1 MDMLPYYSIILFYT
15 RMNYNH
21 LGKRE
26 ESSHFLHNYSPLMGN
41 VQPRPQSPL
50 TFQKV
55 SILPCNIYEQ
65 RPSKFNFK
73 GELTTINEKGES
85 IKTSEQN
92 TYREMVNKEAESHV
106 NILDIS
112 E

>member
-1 MDMLPYYSIILFYT
+1 MS
-15 RMNYNH
+15 YNH
-21 LGKRE
+21 FGKRD
-26 ESSHFLHNYSPLMGN
+26 ESSHFFHNYSPFVAN
-41 VQPRPQSPL
+41 VQPQPQSPL
-50 TFQKV
+50 AFQKV
-55 SILPCNIYEQ
+55 SILPCNIYEP
-65 RPSKFNFK
+65 RSSKLQFK

-92 TYREMVNKEAESHV
+92 TYRGKAKEEAESHV

>member
-1 MDMLPYYSIILFYT
+1 
-15 RMNYNH
+15 MNYNH
-21 LGKRE
+21 LCKRE
-26 ESSHFLHNYSPLMGN
+26 ESSHFFHNYSPFVAN

-65 RPSKFNFK
+65 RTSKLNFK
-73 GELTTINEKGES
+73 EELTTINEKGES

-92 TYREMVNKEAESHV
+92 THREKAKEEADSHV